1 VNDAITVL
9 SLVVLVAM
17 VVFILRRMDGTR
29 R

>member
-1 VNDAITVL
+1 VNDAITIL

-17 VVFILRRMDGTR
+17 VVLILRWMDGTR

>member
-17 VVFILRRMDGTR
+17 VVLILRWMDSTR